1 MSELTPEIPLS
12 QICEKNKIKTL
23 PKATKSR
30 LVLLLGMLENWK
42 KNRVSS
48 IEVSTLLSCKDSLVR
63 YDLSFLEVPA
73 GAKNGY
79 DVQSLKQGIR
89 KALGSEGCIQKKCC
103 VVGLGRLGAALL
115 DDGIFEGS
123 DFKICAGF
131 DSSVNRVELLRSSFE
146 LYPASRIESVCQQ
159 QKIQY
164 AFLCCPNEEV
174 EKMVQR
180 LVNAGIKGIVNY
192 TTAVFPVPPTVKV
205 QNVSPITALMN
216 M

>member
-42 KNRVSS
+42 KDRVSS
-48 IEVSTLLSCKDSLVR
+48 IEISTLLSCKDSLVR

-89 KALGSEGCIQKKCC
+89 QALGSEGCIQKKCC

-131 DSSVNRVELLRSSFE
+131 DSSVNRVEMLRSTFE
-146 LYPASRIESVCQQ
+146 LFPANRIESVCQQ

-164 AFLCCPNEEV
+164 AFLCCPNAEV

-180 LVNAGIKGIVNY
+180 LVNAGIKGVVNY

>member
-1 MSELTPEIPLS
+1 M
-12 QICEKNKIKTL
+12 
-23 PKATKSR
+23 
-30 LVLLLGMLENWK
+30 
-42 KNRVSS
+42 
-48 IEVSTLLSCKDSLVR
+48 R

-192 TTAVFPVPPTVKV
+192 TPAVFPVPPTVKV

>member
-1 MSELTPEIPLS
+1 M
-12 QICEKNKIKTL
+12 KTL
-23 PKATKSR
+23 PSATRKR
-30 LVLLLGMLENWK
+30 LVLLIELLQKWK
-42 KNRVSS
+42 KVRITS
-48 IEVSTLLSCKDSLVR
+48 IELSQILGCKDSLIR
-63 YDLSFLEVPA
+63 SDFRFIKTA
-73 GAKNGY
+73 KGAKNGY
-79 DVQSLKQGIR
+79 DVQVLKSSI
-89 KALGSEGCIQKKCC
+89 SEILCSEFQSERNCC

-115 DDGIFEGS
+115 DNSIFEGS
-123 DFKICAGF
+123 GFKICAGF
-131 DSSVNRVELLRSSFE
+131 DSSVNRVEMLRSTFE
-146 LYPASRIESVCQQ
+146 LFPANRIESVCQQ

-164 AFLCCPNEEV
+164 AFLCCPNAEV